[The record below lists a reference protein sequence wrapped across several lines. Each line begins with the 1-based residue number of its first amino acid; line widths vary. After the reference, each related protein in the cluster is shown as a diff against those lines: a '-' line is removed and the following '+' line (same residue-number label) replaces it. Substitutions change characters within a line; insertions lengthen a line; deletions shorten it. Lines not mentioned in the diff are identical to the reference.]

1 MAMRKDGP
9 DPDSPDLAPPC
20 RIWITHIKFNY
31 DQSRLSNDALNIRT
45 DRLHDV
51 PVPEWDRS
59 KVLAVDSPAAYA
71 LKETTRQQVYIE
83 ARFRIDPP
91 HPDGRVKA
99 SGGGILG
106 AIDPITV
113 HFVNGI
119 SRDTSHPGD
128 QQYVRIPLSHRS
140 FSAITR
146 KDIRWDWFYECP
158 HSNTWVPMN
167 VSTRH
172 RIYVVLEQPPDPWSQ
187 TNPQVYPWTKALD
200 YAIIDANTMGLND
213 SSEAAAR
220 IVQHVN
226 GEPLQYDIWQGRSR
240 YYAGFF
246 GSGTFD
252 IDGWLGGFTHGPIV
266 NCYDCAAAVTT
277 FSDAVGCRLSYQ
289 FHQPFGV
296 LDPVYPIGRGLCN
309 NPFYGSSGPPYN
321 VPLVGIDD
329 ARRTGFGNHAYS
341 KQAGNNYDG
350 CMRGSLGCAQALG
363 YYILAFLIL
372 IITLGTATSLA
383 NRLFMKGAG
392 WLIEMSQNEYE
403 GITLD
408 TSTAAEAARDGG
420 APAFWSLSI

>member
-1 MAMRKDGP
+1 MRKDGP
-9 DPDSPDLAPPC
+9 NSDPSDPDSAC

-31 DQSRLSNDALNIRT
+31 DQTRLANDAFNIRI

-59 KVLAVDSPAAYA
+59 KVLAADSPAAYA

-83 ARFRIDPP
+83 ARFQIDPP
-91 HPDGRVKA
+91 HPDRDGRVKA

-106 AIDPITV
+106 AIDPIAI

-128 QQYVRIPLSHRS
+128 QQYVRIPLNHRS

-172 RIYVVLEQPPDPWSQ
+172 RIYVVLEQPPNPWSQ

-226 GEPLQYDIWQGRSR
+226 GEPLQYDIWHGSPK

-252 IDGWLGGFTHGPIV
+252 IDGWLAGFTHGPIV

-277 FSDAVGCRLSYQ
+277 FSDAVGCQLSYQ

-309 NPFYGSSGPPYN
+309 NPFYGSSGPPNN
-321 VPLVGIDD
+321 VPLVGLDD
-329 ARRTGFGNHAYS
+329 AGRTGFGNHAYS
-341 KQAGNNYDG
+341 KQAGNNYDA
-350 CMRGSLGCAQALG
+350 CMRGSLGCVQALG
-363 YYILAFLIL
+363 FYILAFLIL
-372 IITLGTATSLA
+372 IKSTTL
-383 NRLFMKGAG
+383 
-392 WLIEMSQNEYE
+392 
-403 GITLD
+403 
-408 TSTAAEAARDGG
+408 
-420 APAFWSLSI
+420 